1 MAWVRMVAVEG
12 QGSAGFSF
20 NLKVEAI
27 RVADGLEM
35 VLREDRSREG
45 VKILGQRERSSCC

>member
-45 VKILGQRERSSCC
+45 VKILGQRER

>member
-1 MAWVRMVAVEG
+1 MAWVRMVAAEG

-27 RVADGLEM
+27 RAADGLEM
-35 VLREDRSREG
+35 VLREDGSRG
-45 VKILGQRERSSCC
+45 RVKIWGQRER